1 MQAQKLHV
9 ADLVAIMEQLAP
21 SDLAEEWD
29 NCGLQVGSMQ
39 WPVKKIWVALDPL
52 LPIIKAAVDH
62 NVDMVITHHPLVFQA
77 LTRIDLETVVG
88 QVIGAAVKGNTAI
101 YAAHTNLD
109 SAFEGI
115 NDALAEKIGLQDS
128 TPLVPAKLP
137 FGAED
142 ADASMPKQGLGRVG
156 GLNPTVTVDQLAQR
170 IKKEMGTPQV
180 RVAGDPQIVVDRAA
194 VCSGSGAGLMDAF
207 LMSGA
212 QVYISGDLKY
222 HDARTVEAVG
232 RAMIDVGHFAS
243 EHIMIEPL
251 VSRLQQAIRAL
262 NGSAQVEACQ
272 MEQDPFRLI

>member
-9 ADLVAIMEQLAP
+9 SDLVDIMEQLAP

-29 NCGLQVGSMQ
+29 NCGLQVGSLQ

-62 NVDMVITHHPLVFQA
+62 DVDMVITHHPLVFQP
-77 LTRIDLETVVG
+77 LKRIDLETIVG

-115 NDALAEKIGLQDS
+115 NDALAEKIGLEDLI
-128 TPLVPAKLP
+128 PLVPAKLP
-137 FGAED
+137 FGTGD
-142 ADASMPKQGLGRVG
+142 ADASMSKQGLGRVG
-156 GLNPTVTVDQLAQR
+156 RLNPAVTVDQLALR
-170 IKKEMGTPQV
+170 IKKEIGTHQV

-207 LMSGA
+207 LMSDA

-222 HDARTVEAVG
+222 HDARTVEAAG
-232 RAMIDVGHFAS
+232 RAMIDVGHFHS

-251 VSRLQQAIRAL
+251 VSRLQKAIGVL
-262 NGSAQVEACQ
+262 NGAAQVEACQ